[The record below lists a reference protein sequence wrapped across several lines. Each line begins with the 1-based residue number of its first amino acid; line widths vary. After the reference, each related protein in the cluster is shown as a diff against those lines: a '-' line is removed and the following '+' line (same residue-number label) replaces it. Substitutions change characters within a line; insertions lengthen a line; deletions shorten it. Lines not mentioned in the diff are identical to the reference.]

1 MKKKLIT
8 RNFCFILIANFLLFS
23 GFYLILPVLP
33 FYLKEVFDIS
43 NGTVGMVLSCYTI
56 AALCVRPFS
65 GYLLDTFS
73 RKPLYLLT
81 YGIFAI
87 IFAGYSVAAYL
98 LAFII
103 LRMMHG
109 FAFGMVT
116 VAGNTI
122 VIDITPSSR
131 RGEAVG
137 YYGLTNNI
145 AMSIGPMAGLFMHG
159 IYPMDTIFSCAMVL
173 SGIGFIMACLVK
185 TPPKAPVEHEP
196 MSLDRFILLKGIP
209 GGISLLLVSISYGM
223 TTTYVAIYAKEI
235 GITLSTG
242 IFFTFMAVGM
252 AISRIF
258 SGKQVDKG
266 RTTQAITLGL
276 LLLIFC
282 YFSLSVCELS
292 IRNYPQ
298 FTEVFFFL
306 ISLMLGIGFGTI
318 FPAFNSLFIS
328 LAPNNKRGTA
338 TSTYLT
344 AWDIGIGSG
353 LVIGGYVAEHTS
365 FGMAYFTGACL
376 IIVSVLFFSLKVSPH
391 YHKNKLS

>member
-1 MKKKLIT
+1 MFNT
-8 RNFCFILIANFLLFS
+8 
-23 GFYLILPVLP
+23 
-33 FYLKEVFDIS
+33 S
-43 NGTVGMVLSCYTI
+43 NGAVGLVLSCYTI

-65 GYLLDTFS
+65 GYFLDTFS

-98 LAFII
+98 VAFIV

-145 AMSIGPMAGLFMHG
+145 AMSIGPMAGLFMHDA
-159 IYPMDTIFSCAMVL
+159 YPMDTVFSCAMVL
-173 SGIGFIMACLVK
+173 TGIGFIVACLVK
-185 TPPKAPVEHEP
+185 TPPKMPMEHEP
-196 MSLDRFILLKGIP
+196 LSLDRFILLKGIP
-209 GGISLLLVSISYGM
+209 GGISLLLVSIPYGM
-223 TTTYVAIYAKEI
+223 TTTYVAIYAEEI
-235 GITLSTG
+235 GIMINTG

-266 RTTQAITLGL
+266 RTTQTITWGL
-276 LLLIFC
+276 LLLILC
-282 YFSLSVCELS
+282 YFSLSACELL
-292 IRNYPQ
+292 IKNHPQ
-298 FTEVFFFL
+298 FTEVFFFF
-306 ISLMLGIGFGTI
+306 ISMMLGIGFGTI
-318 FPAFNSLFIS
+318 FPAFNFLFIS

-344 AWDIGIGSG
+344 AWDIGIGLG
-353 LVIGGYVAEHTS
+353 LVIGGSVAQHVS

-376 IIVSVLFFSLKVSPH
+376 IIVSVLFFYLKVSPH
-391 YHKNKLS
+391 YHKNKL